1 VSFDSVTAGPSCD
14 SPDHAPA
21 RVFSRSNGPSYL
33 QRRQRPGQSG
43 CLISDRDRLTTF
55 EADVHH
61 AAHVVIPGLLVTVL
75 IAQVDV
81 HEGDVIAESAQSIL
95 GLLPLI

>member
-1 VSFDSVTAGPSCD
+1 M
-14 SPDHAPA
+14 DHLICSA
-21 RVFSRSNGPSYL
+21 VNGL
-33 QRRQRPGQSG
+33 VQSG

-61 AAHVVIPGLLVTVL
+61 TAHVVIPALLVTVL

-81 HEGDVIAESAQSIL
+81 HEGDVIPESAQSIIDYSTDL
-95 GLLPLI
+95 ISQRLVTFDVMVGIDLDLHGVLLL